1 MLIPINTDAPLYYF
15 PYATIGLIAANM
27 ICFAATGFA
36 LHEDRIEPWLLEYGN
51 GINPLEW
58 IPAAFAHGG
67 FGHLIG
73 NMFFLWGFGLVVE
86 GKLGWYRF
94 IPLYLAMAAAWGAG
108 VDLLTVHRTDAY
120 VLKNVLEVGSRDELK
135 QQIIAEYYEP
145 DEIAEADDKF
155 VSEIADD
162 VISEAKGRCLGASG
176 VIFAL
181 MGISLVWAPK
191 NEMHIVG
198 FLFYRPVSF
207 EVTIMTYS
215 LWYLALNILELLL
228 MKFEMGSSGLH
239 MVGGVIGF
247 AVGVVFL
254 KKDWVNCEKWDL
266 FAVMSGKYG
275 RFAEPD
281 WVLGAHGNPLY
292 HLKEIPVPDS
302 SDEPDAM
309 LGNKSARAEKN
320 RKELTRVNQLID
332 SGDIL
337 SAVDELMTL
346 RFQDAEICPNAE
358 RIRKLATGLLQAQA
372 FDEAEIWLQEFIE
385 RFPAENAWARVRMAQ
400 LLLTQ
405 RQRPT
410 AALKQLRSLPTE
422 ALSEPLQALA
432 RKVAKVAK
440 DQVRDGVKDAQ
451 PEW

>member
-1 MLIPINTDAPLYYF
+1 MFFIPIGTDAPLYHF
-15 PYATIGLIAANM
+15 PYATIGLIVANVF
-27 ICFAATGFA
+27 CFAATGFGFHDER
-36 LHEDRIEPWLLEYGN
+36 LQSWVLEYGH
-51 GINPLEW
+51 GINPVEW
-58 IPAAFAHGG
+58 FSSAFAHGG
-67 FGHLIG
+67 VGHLIG
-73 NMFFLWGFGLVVE
+73 NMIFLWSFGLVVE
-86 GKLGWYRF
+86 GKLGWWRF
-94 IPLYLAMAAAWGAG
+94 VMVYMAIAGASG
-108 VDLLTVHRTDAY
+108 AIEDLLTLGMTEGA
-120 VLKNVLEVGSRDELK
+120 S
-135 QQIIAEYYEP
+135 
-145 DEIAEADDKF
+145 
-155 VSEIADD
+155 
-162 VISEAKGRCLGASG
+162 LGASG
-176 VIFAL
+176 VIFGL
-181 MGISLVWAPK
+181 MSIALVWAPK
-191 NEMHIVG
+191 NELHVVG
-198 FLFYRPVSF
+198 FIVIPFLLLRAVRFFSF
-207 EVTIMTYS
+207 EVTIMVFS
-215 LWYLALNILELLL
+215 LFFIGLNLVGFLLAPG
-228 MKFEMGSSGLH
+228 MYTPGLH
-239 MVGGVIGF
+239 LIGG
-247 AVGVVFL
+247 AVGFPIGVLYL
-254 KKDWVNCEKWDL
+254 KKNWVDCEKWDL

-275 RFAEPD
+275 RFAETD
-281 WVLGAHGNPLY
+281 WALGAHGNPIY
-292 HLKEIPVPDS
+292 HLKEIPVPDG
-302 SDEPDAM
+302 SDEPEAM
-309 LGNKSARAEKN
+309 LGNKSARAKKH

-337 SAVDELMTL
+337 TAVDELMTL